1 MLGSPRRSLLTCIKP
16 RRRSPR
22 FHGAMQPTRFSHS
35 PEQARRLELERAL
48 RQLQSGKDPET
59 VLLVLSR
66 RLMNKILHPAAAA
79 QEGNRA
85 LTPIS

>member
-1 MLGSPRRSLLTCIKP
+1 MLGSRRRALLTCIKP
-16 RRRSPR
+16 LAAV
-22 FHGAMQPTRFSHS
+22 HGAMQPIRFSHS
-35 PEQARRLELERAL
+35 PEEARRLELERAL